1 MWALAVLFHA
11 KVFINNVQCCRP
23 ESNTPIPQQAVHGR
37 GLTAY
42 DTVAV

>member
-1 MWALAVLFHA
+1 MEIVTRIYQIPTHTFDT
-11 KVFINNVQCCRP
+11 NSRP
-23 ESNTPIPQQAVHGR
+23 EAATPIPQQAVHGR